1 MKSIKTVS
9 FLGSG
14 NVATN
19 LAKSFYNK
27 GVTINYIYS
36 NTFENATLLANQVNS
51 TPINDLTTINFESD
65 LIVIALK
72 DDIIKTV
79 LEKANLDNCLIV
91 HTSGS
96 FNTEDLKGYS
106 NRYGCLY
113 PFQTFRKELETNL
126 SEIHFFIEAIN
137 QKDEENLFSLAELF
151 SSQVVKMNSYDRKSL
166 HIAGVGL
173 NNFTH
178 YILSV
183 TKGYC
188 ESNNL
193 KPEYLTNL
201 LMQTVNNSFYV
212 EGALNLQTGPARRG
226 DVKIV
231 KEHIERLD
239 NSPKYQK
246 IYKTI
251 SQLILDEF
259 HEDQFK
265 L

>member
-1 MKSIKTVS
+1 MKTIKTVS

-27 GVTINYIYS
+27 GIRIDYVYS
-36 NTFENATLLANQVNS
+36 NTLENATVLANLVES
-51 TPINDLTTINFESD
+51 RPINELSDVTFESD

-72 DDIIKTV
+72 DDIIEQVLKKT
-79 LEKANLDNCLIV
+79 AINNRLIV

-96 FNTEDLKGYS
+96 FNTGKLKEYS
-106 NRYGCLY
+106 SRYGCLY
-113 PFQTFRKELETNL
+113 PFQTFRKELETDL
-126 SEIHFFIEAIN
+126 SEIHFFIEANTEI
-137 QKDEENLFSLAELF
+137 DEKSVFNLAQVFSD
-151 SSQVVKMNSYDRKSL
+151 QVVSMNSNGRKSL
-166 HIAGVGL
+166 HIAGIGL

-178 YILSV
+178 YLLSV
-183 TKGYC
+183 TKRYC

-193 KPEYLTNL
+193 KTEYLTNL

-212 EGALNLQTGPARRG
+212 DEALNMQTGPARRG
-226 DVKIV
+226 DIKIV
-231 KEHIERLD
+231 KEHIKRLD

>member
-1 MKSIKTVS
+1 MNSIKTVS

-19 LAKSFYNK
+19 LAKAFYNK
-27 GVTINYIYS
+27 GFKIDYIYS
-36 NTFENATLLANQVNS
+36 NTLDNATTLAQKVNAQ
-51 TPINDLTTINFESD
+51 PINQLNEISFESD
-65 LIVIALK
+65 LLIVALK
-72 DDIIKTV
+72 DDVIVDVLKKTV
-79 LEKANLDNCLIV
+79 NISGLIV

-96 FNTEDLKGYS
+96 FDTAKLKPYS
-106 NRYGCLY
+106 KRYGCMY
-113 PFQTFRKELETNL
+113 PFQTFRKEIETKL
-126 SEIHFFIEAIN
+126 DEIHFFIEAN
-137 QKDEENLFSLAELF
+137 TLEDNRAVKTVAKLFSN
-151 SSQVVKMNSYDRKSL
+151 QVVEMTSKERKSL

-178 YILSV
+178 YLLSI
-183 TKGYC
+183 TKQYC
-188 ESNNL
+188 EENNL

-212 EGALNLQTGPARRG
+212 DGALNMQTGPARRG
-226 DVKIV
+226 DVAIV
-231 KEHIERLD
+231 KEHIDQLD

-246 IYKTI
+246 IYKTF

-259 HEDQFK
+259 HENQFK

>member
-19 LAKSFYNK
+19 LAKSFYDK
-27 GVTINYIYS
+27 GVVIDYIYS
-36 NTFENATLLANQVNS
+36 NRIENAELLASQTEAKPV
-51 TPINDLTTINFESD
+51 NDLPDINFESD
-65 LIVIALK
+65 LVIIALK
-72 DDIIKTV
+72 DDVIEEV
-79 LEKANLDNCLIV
+79 LEKATLNNCLIV

-96 FNTEDLKGYS
+96 FNTENLKKYS
-106 NRYGCLY
+106 SRYGCLY
-113 PFQTFRKELETNL
+113 PFQTFRKELETDL
-126 SEIHFFIEAIN
+126 SEIHFFIEAN
-137 QKDEENLFSLAELF
+137 LEKQEKQLVKFAKLFSN
-151 SSQVVKMNSYDRKSL
+151 QVVKMNSYDRKSL
-166 HIAGVGL
+166 HIAGIGL

-178 YILSV
+178 YILSL

-193 KPEYLTNL
+193 KTEYLTNL

-212 EGALNLQTGPARRG
+212 DGALNMQTGPARRG
-226 DVKIV
+226 DVKII

-239 NSPKYQK
+239 NSPKYQN
-246 IYKTI
+246 IYKAI

-259 HEDQFK
+259 HENQFK

>member
-1 MKSIKTVS
+1 MKTIKTVS
-9 FLGSG
+9 FLGAG

-27 GVTINYIYS
+27 GIKIDLIYS
-36 NTFENATLLANQVNS
+36 HTLENATSLAKQVGA
-51 TPINDLTTINFESD
+51 TPINKLVGVNFNSD
-65 LIVIALK
+65 LIVVALK
-72 DDIIKTV
+72 DDIIEEV
-79 LEKANLDNCLIV
+79 LEKANLNNCLIV

-96 FNTEDLKGYS
+96 FNTDKLNSFS
-106 NRYGCLY
+106 NSYGCLY
-113 PFQTFRKELETNL
+113 PFQTFRKELETDL
-126 SEIHFFIEAIN
+126 SEIHFFIEAD
-137 QKDEENLFSLAELF
+137 KEFEEQSLFNFTQLFSN
-151 SSQVVKMNSYDRKSL
+151 QVVKMNSNDRKSL
-166 HIAGVGL
+166 HIAGIGL

-178 YILSV
+178 YLLSV

-193 KPEYLTNL
+193 KPEYLTTL

-212 EGALNLQTGPARRG
+212 DGALNMQTGPARRG
-226 DVKIV
+226 DIKIV
-231 KEHIERLD
+231 KEHITRLD